1 MTNTCILVSLYFDKN
16 IGLSTPNL
24 PTSQAQPMFPIVY
37 HTELTGSYALNGSI
51 SLNMPSSVTAYPDIK
66 TRKDDS
72 PVHQANAQQ
81 PNYRLLLKV
90 KQLCS
95 FFFF

>member
-51 SLNMPSSVTAYPDIK
+51 SLNMPSSVTAYPNIK
-66 TRKDDS
+66 QGRTIALFTKQMHSNRTIDS
-72 PVHQANAQQ
+72 
-81 PNYRLLLKV
+81 
-90 KQLCS
+90 S
-95 FFFF
+95 